1 MSECLHKGAFNQ
13 KLSTWTEICH
23 FLNPP
28 PPCVDTERVQKQT
41 FFDPLPSHLVHV
53 VIECSLT
60 LSQLDAHQIT
70 TGNPGFSD
78 LPSALN
84 HLMNSSQV
92 NFLRVENSHETKL
105 KLKTEVAKSFTFIH
119 SYSFNSSISSMDF
132 LCMYLT

>member
-1 MSECLHKGAFNQ
+1 MYVDRILP
-13 KLSTWTEICH
+13 
-23 FLNPP
+23 FLDPS
-28 PPCVDTERVQKQT
+28 PCGQFLYPEHGQKQT
-41 FFDPLPSHLVHV
+41 FFDPLPPHLVHV

-60 LSQLDAHQIT
+60 LSQPDAHQIT

-92 NFLRVENSHETKL
+92 NFLKVENSHETKM
-105 KLKTEVAKSFTFIH
+105 KLKNEFAKSFTFIH
-119 SYSFNSSISSMDF
+119 FMFSEHTSYSFNSSISPMYF